1 MQNEASNENLEIPMT
16 SDTQKA
22 RELLDAAYTFLDGKI
37 ASDSR
42 YREAFKA
49 GCCAPFEADRLT
61 EFAAHVTAQ
70 KDAEIAEAK
79 HLASAFGE
87 TITNIAVKVL
97 GLSDP
102 NLPGDGADWDSDKTF
117 SESVIESFAALRAQA
132 EKDKAEIERMQQLY
146 KNLDTHL
153 SERNDDAE
161 QRIVKLEEAL
171 RKIEWVLDPE
181 LGDTFCPACG
191 RLSEFGHCKDCGLN
205 AVLPSLAFAQR
216 GERIRDAQAP

>member
-1 MQNEASNENLEIPMT
+1 MQNEASNENLEAPMT

-70 KDAEIAEAK
+70 KDAEIAKAK

-132 EKDKAEIERMQQLY
+132 EKDKAEIERLAAS
-146 KNLDTHL
+146 L
-153 SERNDDAE
+153 SQYACVADAASSDVVDDRLHTIPE
-161 QRIVKLEEAL
+161 LRGRIAKLEEAL
-171 RKIEWVLDPE
+171 RKITEDEYGPST
-181 LGDTFCPACG
+181 DTKG
-191 RLSEFGHCKDCGLN
+191 K
-205 AVLPSLAFAQR
+205 
-216 GERIRDAQAP
+216 